1 MLHLRRSSF
10 RWPATAILVGGLLVA
25 SALPAYAADDTNLA
39 TADQADV
46 EFRLGTEA
54 YRARQYEKA
63 LSHFFAS
70 NRLVPNRNVLFNI
83 ARCYENL
90 ASYVEAF
97 RYYGTLLETSLEATE
112 QKELTQAIARVDKFV
127 SILRIESEPPG
138 ATVFLNRRDL
148 GSYGVTPLDLPV
160 KPDEYKIILE
170 KDGWESKELA
180 PITLKPGE
188 TTAQKATLI
197 RTEAAVSL
205 SGTPPTVFI
214 QVENEPSQTDTDPVA
229 LPGKLKIP
237 VNKQTLIVSAPGFEP
252 VRIPVDAHQNSTIDI
267 EIALVPQ
274 TGTLVITSSEL
285 NSTVRLD
292 GQLAGFTPVVLS
304 NIPASTHRISIG
316 QEGFEPYTK
325 TFELSPDERIEVHA
339 DLEPLSEIAAASR
352 VAEALRDAPASVS
365 LISAREIDA
374 FGYTGTA
381 DAIQG
386 VRGFFYT
393 NDMTYRL
400 IGVRGYGPFGA
411 YGNRVQ
417 VQLDGHTLNESWVEA
432 SYHQFEVMTDLY
444 GLDRIELV
452 RGPSSLLYGSGAFQ
466 GVINLVSPELGGEQ
480 RRSRAGITAVSDG
493 VLRAYGHLQ
502 HAFGSDKDNSSDGG
516 LQLSAAVA
524 GGQGRDYFSAARFG
538 SPEYPTGIADDVGGF
553 DAYTLRANSRWKNF
567 TLYSYFHSRDQ
578 QSPVGAYDVIFGDPR
593 ARERDQRGY
602 VDLRYDDSRDAPL
615 TFHGRAYYDYYGF
628 KGTFP
633 YEATD
638 GGLLTDTFKGHWGGA
653 EGRVVYRPFEGAR
666 WTAGAELV
674 RHFVNQSENTSEING
689 LVSENSTPFWK
700 TSAHA
705 ILRHDFG
712 QRFSILAGGRYDLWY
727 FDSLPTVTQPGGA
740 PPGNNQTESHQ
751 IGAVSPRLVI
761 MGRPVESGTLKLMG
775 GTGFRAPSV
784 YELTYND
791 GGLTQVAAPDLLP
804 ENIYSGELEYTQE
817 LPAGIEAV
825 GAIFANQL
833 ATRIEQSGAGTSAD
847 PLKFVNIDEPLWST
861 GAEIELRRPF
871 LRGWMASAQYSF
883 QHTRTGDFENL
894 WNNSPALPNSP
905 VHLAALKLVAPISYP
920 AIQLANRLIYEAPR
934 LDRNGD
940 KTGPT
945 FLWDVTFSGQLAT
958 LPIRYAAG
966 VRNLLDWRH
975 EHPVG
980 DQILDTRL
988 PQPGRSFVVDI
999 SAEF

>member
-1 MLHLRRSSF
+1 MLHLRRSSS
-10 RWPATAILVGGLLVA
+10 RWPATAIFIGILSGGSLGF
-25 SALPAYAADDTNLA
+25 SALPAYAADDSHLA

-70 NRLVPNRNVLFNI
+70 NRLVPNRNVVFNI
-83 ARCYENL
+83 ARCYENM

-97 RYYGTLLETSLEATE
+97 RYYGSLLETSLDATE
-112 QKELTQAIARVDKFV
+112 SQQLTQAIARVDKFV

-138 ATVFLNRRDL
+138 ATVYLNRRDL

-160 KPDEYKIILE
+160 KPGDYKILLE
-170 KDGWESKELA
+170 KAGWESQDLA
-180 PITLKPGE
+180 PVTLKPGE
-188 TTAQKATLI
+188 TNAQNARLI
-197 RTEAAVSL
+197 RSEGTVSL
-205 SGTPPTVFI
+205 TGTPATVFVH
-214 QVENEPSQTDTDPVA
+214 VENEPAETDA
-229 LPGKLKIP
+229 IP
-237 VNKQTLIVSAPGFEP
+237 VTLPAKLQVPVNQQTLIVSAPGFESA
-252 VRIPVDAHQNSTIDI
+252 RIPVDVHKNSTIDV

-285 NSTVRLD
+285 NSAVRLD
-292 GQLAGFTPVVLS
+292 GQLAGFTPVVLP

-316 QEGFEPYTK
+316 QEGFESFSQ
-325 TFELSPDERIEVHA
+325 TFELLPDERIEVHA
-339 DLEPLSEIAAASR
+339 DLEPLTEIAAASR
-352 VAEALRDAPASVS
+352 VAEAVRDAPASVS

-374 FGYTGTA
+374 FGYIGTA

-386 VRGFFYT
+386 MRGFFYT

-452 RGPSSLLYGSGAFQ
+452 RGPSSLFYGSGAFQ
-466 GVINLVSPELGGEQ
+466 GVINLVSPEVGGEQ
-480 RRSRAGITAVSDG
+480 RSSRAGITAVSDG

-502 HAFGSDKDNSSDGG
+502 HGFDNGEGG
-516 LQLSAAVA
+516 LQLSAALA
-524 GGQGRDYFSAARFG
+524 GGQGRDFFSAARLG
-538 SPEYPTGIADDVGGF
+538 SPEYPRGLAEDVGNF
-553 DAYTLRANSRWKNF
+553 DAYTLRANSKWKNF

-578 QSPVGAYDVIFGDPR
+578 QSPAGSYDVIFGDPR

-602 VDLRYDDSRDAPL
+602 VDLRYDDSSDAPL
-615 TFHGRAYYDYYGF
+615 TFHSRAYYDYYGF
-628 KGTFP
+628 RGQFP
-633 YEATD
+633 YEQTD
-638 GGLLTDTFKGHWGGA
+638 GGLLTDTFQGHWGGV
-653 EGRVVYRPFEGAR
+653 EGRAVYRPFEGAR
-666 WTAGAELV
+666 WTLGAELV
-674 RHFVNQSENTSEING
+674 RHFVNQAENTSETNG

-712 QRFSILAGGRYDLWY
+712 RRFAILAGARYDLWY
-727 FDSLPTVTQPGGA
+727 FDSLPAV
-740 PPGNNQTESHQ
+740 GNNQAEESHQ
-751 IGAVSPRLVI
+751 IGAASPRLVVI
-761 MGRPVESGTLKLMG
+761 GRPAERGTLKLMT

-791 GGLTQVAAPDLLP
+791 GGLTQVASPDLLP
-804 ENIYSGELEYTQE
+804 ENIYSGELEYTHA
-817 LPAGIEAV
+817 LPAGFEAV
-825 GAIFANQL
+825 GAVFANHI

-847 PLKFVNIDEPLWST
+847 PLQFVNIDEPLWSA
-861 GAEIELRRPF
+861 GAEFELRRPF
-871 LRGWMASAQYSF
+871 LRGWMASVQYSF
-883 QHTRTGDFENL
+883 QRTRTGDFGNL
-894 WNNSPALPNSP
+894 WNDSPALPNSP
-905 VHLAALKLVAPISYP
+905 VHLAALKFIAPISYP
-920 AIQLANRLIYEAPR
+920 ALQMANRLIYEAPR

-940 KTGPT
+940 QTSHAI
-945 FLWDVTFSGQLAT
+945 LWDLTFSGQLAS
-958 LPIRYAAG
+958 LPVRYAAG
-966 VRNLLDWRH
+966 ARNLLDWRH
-975 EHPVG
+975 QHPAG

-999 SAEF
+999 SADF